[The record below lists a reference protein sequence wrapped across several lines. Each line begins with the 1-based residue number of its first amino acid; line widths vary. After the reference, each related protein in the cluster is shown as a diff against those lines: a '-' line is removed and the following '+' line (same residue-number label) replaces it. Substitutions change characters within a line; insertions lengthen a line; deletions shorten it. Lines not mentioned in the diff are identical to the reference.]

1 VIAQEFKDAIAKCN
15 GFSRHRGRY
24 PAAVKAVG
32 QRYIAAALKAG
43 ESTEAI
49 SAALGICAKT
59 VKVWSSSSSSSSS
72 APQKC
77 IVSPSP
83 NMVPVE
89 VASEP
94 AQTAVPRYTVRAP
107 AGLMIEC
114 DLVGVVQLIRAL
126 T

>member
-1 VIAQEFKDAIAKCN
+1 VIAQEFKDAVAKCN
-15 GFSRHRGRY
+15 SSSRHRGRY
-24 PAAVKAVG
+24 PAAVKTVG

-49 SAALGICAKT
+49 SAALGISAKT
-59 VKVWSSSSSSSSS
+59 VKVWSSSGSS
-72 APQKC
+72 PQKC

-94 AQTAVPRYTVRAP
+94 AQTAVPHYTVRAP